1 MDCDVKI
8 FFPEFYSKNLP
19 PIESRGTDK
28 LKLYVIPMLESIL
41 YLHEVNSMIKLK
53 IKLTVKWQDS
63 RLTYVKMH
71 PKRKNLITLSQ
82 KNDLW
87 LPSLLNEN
95 TFNDATELSFDDEL
109 SLGMVELKP
118 EAKGEV
124 ASISN
129 SRKFQG
135 IDGQVKD
142 S

>member
-1 MDCDVKI
+1 MDCDIKI
-8 FFPEFYSKNLP
+8 VFPKNYFKNLP
-19 PIESRGTDK
+19 PVKSLDTDK
-28 LKLYVIPMLESIL
+28 LKLYISPTLESIM
-41 YLHEVNSMIKLK
+41 YLHEVTSMIKLK

-82 KNDLW
+82 KKYIW
-87 LPSLLNEN
+87 LPSLFNEN
-95 TFNDATELSFDDEL
+95 TFKDATELSFDDEL

>member
-63 RLTYVKMH
+63 RLTYVKIH
-71 PKRKNLITLSQ
+71 PKRKNLITISQ
-82 KNDLW
+82 KNEVW
-87 LPSLLNEN
+87 LPSLIFEH
-95 TFNDATELSFDDEL
+95 TKRVTEVSFDDEL
-109 SLGMVELKP
+109 SHGRIQLKP
-118 EAKGEV
+118 DAKGEI
-124 ASISN
+124 ASLSN
-129 SRKFQG
+129 TRKFTG
-135 IDGQVKD
+135 IDGQV
-142 S
+142 SIS